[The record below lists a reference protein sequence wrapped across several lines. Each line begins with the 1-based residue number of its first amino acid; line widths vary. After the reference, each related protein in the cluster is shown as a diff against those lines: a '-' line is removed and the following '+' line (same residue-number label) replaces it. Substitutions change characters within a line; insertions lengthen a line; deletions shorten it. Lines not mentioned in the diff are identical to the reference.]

1 MAPKRTKAT
10 SSGRSLRS
18 QPSQMSQTTS
28 SSQSQQ
34 TRYRTRTSQHQSSDE
49 ENKQSEH
56 EPSAPERKRK
66 GRLLAK
72 GSEANTGVPKN
83 DTQPNTKR
91 KAQATEKQEEEEEP
105 LSMPPPRRRG
115 RQAQPVSHNH
125 DPFASSGKKSQD
137 QIDQVHEPED
147 ADTQQNA
154 ELSYEELPEA
164 GSSITTIGTLDDR
177 EDLELLDGLAYKVF
191 GHLLWLEHIPENE
204 EEQDAEITTAE
215 KYWEILDLMLI
226 NRFTNDGYLTRPIF
240 APDIASNSHLDS
252 VIARVNLAIFCYMLM
267 VGNKF
272 LKASEGFFR
281 HVLPKNA
288 ERHDGVLKM
297 MVELKTQVIAHALQ
311 TQNLRDIEDVLED
324 HFPSTP
330 VNPLAINHQNDE
342 NGAGNNHPTTY
353 KGAEAEMT
361 FIELCNIRRQEIEK
375 LEDAENRIS
384 QIFAWEDSLRD
395 WRNFLRELAT
405 TLGRPRIY
413 ELTSSVNRRRSVRL
427 GERQQRRGESR
438 GGVED
443 DRAVFDDE
451 DEDEII
457 SKILEKNDAKDQD
470 YQLEDEEEEEEE
482 EEEKEEEEEEELEDA
497 EYAVL
502 DSQNTNPSVPPR
514 VPINQDVT
522 WENMRQVSKVDQLDD
537 LLANIEPLPLDSER
551 VGQVPPRQAA
561 GGLKPRTPLTALTAE
576 SSPTLTPKHNI
587 STEALRS
594 KAPQPSRRR
603 IPFVAL
609 PPSDPDED
617 ILQNIDED
625 EFSDYEREQRKLGL
639 RKKQSPKKSVGG
651 HTPESKRY
659 VEGLR
664 EAAVNFT
671 GVIKDPLPS
680 ILQQLN
686 AEAATMTGRLQEDE
700 PRERNDGEPGSSRNA
715 SRYAFSV
722 LGCTFWLVSVMA
734 SSVDFLNQYM
744 QTALSSTY
752 LHPEVLRVNVY
763 GINTP
768 TPIINKPRSLL
779 DPHPSAKQVGFSTPD
794 TVFGDE
800 RVVRWGSDLEEHAK
814 GVKRRRE
821 TVAEPTRKRM
831 KRSANDEDADPDY
844 VEEHQGDTEDEEE
857 APLLRRPAQKGK
869 ATGENPSNA
878 GILSMFGVVIYNTLN
893 RIATCPNVQFPA
905 TLESPTT
912 KRRNH
917 IANVEPLPEQYKDNR
932 VTNDANGNEN
942 RRSRRLPFSVP
953 DIPRIRASSR
963 TSDSSTH
970 SPRKEPRKRRP
981 WTLEQIKALE
991 DGMREYGATSW
1002 ASILRDHDGSLG
1014 SVDAVLRGR
1023 TQVDLK
1029 DKARNEKL
1037 KRLRMGLDL
1046 GVWLR
1051 APGELR
1057 DDADSN

>member
-164 GSSITTIGTLDDR
+164 GSSITTMGTLDDR

-413 ELTSSVNRRRSVRL
+413 EIESATARFLLVTEHLTSSVNRRRSVRL

-482 EEEKEEEEEEELEDA
+482 EEEKEEEEEELEDA
-497 EYAVL
+497 
-502 DSQNTNPSVPPR
+502 DPR

-551 VGQVPPRQAA
+551 VGQVPPRQAT

-752 LHPEVLRVNVY
+752 LHPEVLRV
-763 GINTP
+763 
-768 TPIINKPRSLL
+768 
-779 DPHPSAKQVGFSTPD
+779 
-794 TVFGDE
+794 FGDE

-869 ATGENPSNA
+869 AT
-878 GILSMFGVVIYNTLN
+878 
-893 RIATCPNVQFPA
+893 A